1 MVLRWFR
8 EVLLQDVAVLYSQ
21 HPRCHIFEYRPFN
34 TKTFREFAASSTAA
48 ITHAESKAR
57 LAYENMPEHLVAG
70 LRGTYSDLRL
80 EQRKEQDEN
89 TRRLN
94 QLSQQF
100 SNLESM
106 LSQLLQASQPS
117 MRRSRKG
124 DSSSSSPFSL
134 PLALTQL
141 HFNNRSETEAAA
153 LGAPAPT
160 STVAS

>member
-1 MVLRWFR
+1 M
-8 EVLLQDVAVLYSQ
+8 LLQDAAVLYSQ
-21 HPRCHIFEYRPFN
+21 HPQCRIFDYRPFN
-34 TKTFREFAASSTAA
+34 TKIFREFAASSTAA

-117 MRRSRKG
+117 TRRSRKG
-124 DSSSSSPFSL
+124 DNFSSGFFFCLS
-134 PLALTQL
+134 
-141 HFNNRSETEAAA
+141 R
-153 LGAPAPT
+153 
-160 STVAS
+160 